1 MVIVNMHE
9 AKTRLS
15 KLVEAA
21 ERGQT
26 VVISRNGEPA
36 AMLVPIPHGRGPG
49 WSVAMRKWLEEGEAV
64 DFRIDRSDLKRPR
77 RISLR

>member
-1 MVIVNMHE
+1 MLNVNMHE

-36 AMLVPIPHGRGPG
+36 AMLVPIPQGRGPA
-49 WSVAMRKWLEEGEAV
+49 WSKDMCDWLAQGEAV
-64 DFRIDRSDLKRPR
+64 DFRIDRRNLKPPR
-77 RISLR
+77 RIRF

>member
-36 AMLVPIPHGRGPG
+36 AMLVPIRHARGPR
-49 WSVAMRKWLEEGEAV
+49 WSAAMRKWLEDGEAV
-64 DFRIDRSDLKRPR
+64 DFRVDRRDLKAPL
-77 RISLR
+77 RIRL